1 MCQKIPTFYSAALFG
16 VVITMPEVTTK
27 FPSEDCGILEAI
39 FSGSV
44 FSRGKERDSTEI
56 SAVGNAVEL
65 RQRGWL

>member
-1 MCQKIPTFYSAALFG
+1 MCQKIPTFYSAALFCF
-16 VVITMPEVTTK
+16 VITMPEFTTK

-39 FSGSV
+39 FSSSV

-56 SAVGNAVEL
+56 SVVGNAVEL

>member
-1 MCQKIPTFYSAALFG
+1 
-16 VVITMPEVTTK
+16 MPEVTTK

-56 SAVGNAVEL
+56 SVVGNAVEL
-65 RQRGWL
+65 RQMSWL